1 MTMIIIGL
9 IFTLIY
15 GGFEIVNLVA
25 AFAQQGFNFVAIEPY
40 IEKIAFSGIEL
51 AILCLG
57 YKAGKDFIE
66 EEEKK

>member
-25 AFAQQGFNFVAIEPY
+25 AFAQQGFNFMAIEPY
-40 IEKIAFSGIEL
+40 IEKISFLGIEL
-51 AILCLG
+51 AILFLG

-66 EEEKK
+66 EENKK